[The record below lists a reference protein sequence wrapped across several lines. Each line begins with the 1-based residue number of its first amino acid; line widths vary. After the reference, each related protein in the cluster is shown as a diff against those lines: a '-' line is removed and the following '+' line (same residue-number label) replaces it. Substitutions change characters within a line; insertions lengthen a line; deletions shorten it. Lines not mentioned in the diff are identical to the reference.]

1 MDNKTRLWFFQVFV
15 SSGWQ
20 CVCPFPE
27 IFVATLQ
34 SGTMLRD
41 FVVVF
46 HSHTMYLIETN
57 DIIVGRFVH
66 ITGVVKVITSRYEYK
81 PTRH

>member
-1 MDNKTRLWFFQVFV
+1 MGQFISFWLGNWLDIRPK
-15 SSGWQ
+15 
-20 CVCPFPE
+20 
-27 IFVATLQ
+27 
-34 SGTMLRD
+34 MLSIII
-41 FVVVF
+41 VVVF